1 MASENRDRLLAIRL
15 NALEYAKVK
24 EMADKQGVSV
34 SELCRKL
41 ILERIDIVK
50 DYVKKSVFGKVSQLK
65 ELKEKI
71 EDLYQSS
78 T

>member
-1 MASENRDRLLAIRL
+1 MPSENRDRFLAIRL
-15 NALEYAKVK
+15 NALEYKKVK
-24 EMADKQGVSV
+24 ETADKQGVSI

-41 ILERIDIVK
+41 ILERIDVVK
-50 DYVKKSVFGKVSQLK
+50 DYVKKSAFGQASKLR